1 MKKICVIGGEGI
13 GIEVID
19 SAHQVLKELSLK
31 NTEIIEAFA
40 GEIAEKKYGNAFP
53 EETRAAIDDSN
64 AILFGATQDKAV
76 GTLMYLR
83 FGLDN
88 FANIRPVKLYEGIKT
103 PIKDIKNIDFIIIR
117 ENLEGLY
124 SVIKIGE
131 GNIKKLV
138 KQGILRDADYKDF
151 FHSSKGY
158 YATKIITEYES
169 QRVAKLACEKT
180 VERKKIGFPGRL
192 TIVHKANVMLLT
204 DGLFKRVAYS
214 MAEDYI
220 KKHKIKIDNYHV
232 DIMAANL
239 IRYAETYDVILAVN
253 EYGDILSDLGAELVG
268 GMGIAPS
275 ACVGSDHP
283 YFEPVHGSAPDIA
296 GKGIANP
303 LAAILSLKMLLE
315 YLKFKE
321 AELLEKVIEEY
332 FLQVADPAKNWKYL
346 PPDLVPRTYREQN
359 KFAKIKNV
367 TQNIIDKIK
376 KQD

>member
-1 MKKICVIGGEGI
+1 MKKICLIGGEGI

-19 SAHQVLKELSLK
+19 SAHQVLNELSLP

-40 GEIAEKKYGNAFP
+40 GEIAEKKFGNAFP
-53 EETRAAIDDSN
+53 QETKAAIDDSN
-64 AILFGATQDKAV
+64 AILFGATQNKAV

-88 FANIRPVKLYEGIKT
+88 FANIRPVKLYKGLKT
-103 PIKDIKNIDFIIIR
+103 PIKDVKNIDFIIIR

-124 SVIKIGE
+124 AVIKIGE

-138 KQGILRDADYKDF
+138 KKGILREEDYTDF
-151 FHSSKGY
+151 FHRSKGY

-169 QRVAKLACEKT
+169 KRVAKLACEKT
-180 VERKKIGFPGRL
+180 VERKTLGFPGRL
-192 TIVHKANVMLLT
+192 SIVHKANVMMLT
-204 DGLFKRVAYS
+204 DGLFKKVAYS
-214 MAEDYI
+214 MAKDYI
-220 KKHKIKIDNYHV
+220 KKHKIRIDDYHV
-232 DIMAANL
+232 DIMSANL
-239 IRYAETYDVILAVN
+239 IRYPETFDIILAVN

-275 ACVGSDHP
+275 ACIGSDHP

-315 YLKFKE
+315 YLKYKE
-321 AELLEKVIEEY
+321 VELLDKVIEEY
-332 FLQVADPAKNWKYL
+332 FLQVADPAKNWKCL
-346 PPDLVPRTYREQN
+346 PPDLVPKIYREQN
-359 KFAKIKNV
+359 KFAKTKNV
-367 TQNIIDKIK
+367 TQNIIEKIK
-376 KQD
+376 K